1 MLARNFSARRVDD
14 EIDVAVLDTVENVR
28 ASLVNL
34 EDLGYFDFRFRQR
47 VCRSACGN
55 DFKAK
60 FHKLARNWDHRFL
73 VSVLDAD
80 EDLSFFRQRR
90 RRSHLRLRVRK
101 TKIDI

>member
-1 MLARNFSARRVDD
+1 MLAGNFSARRVDD
-14 EIDVAVLDTVENVR
+14 EIDGAVLDAVENVR

-34 EDLGYFDFRFRQR
+34 EDLGHFDFRFLQA

-55 DFKAK
+55 DFKAE

-80 EDLSFFRQRR
+80 EDLSFFRKRW
-90 RRSHLRLRVRK
+90 RRSHLRFL
-101 TKIDI
+101 I